1 MIVYALKT
9 DLCSLTALYWDG
21 VSYVVS
27 ILSPSFCQIDNGV
40 VEDRWRGGGWMD
52 GGDIRMDG

>member
-1 MIVYALKT
+1 MHLKT
-9 DLCSLTALYWDG
+9 DLCSLTALYWEG

-27 ILSPSFCQIDNGV
+27 ILSPSFYQIDNGV

-52 GGDIRMDG
+52 GNDIGMDG